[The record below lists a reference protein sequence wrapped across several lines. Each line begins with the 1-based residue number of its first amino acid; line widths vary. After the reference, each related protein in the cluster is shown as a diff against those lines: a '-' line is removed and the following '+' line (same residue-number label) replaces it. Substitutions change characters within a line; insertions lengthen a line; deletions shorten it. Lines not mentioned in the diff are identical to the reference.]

1 MVAVKAQAS
10 LHRLTRAIAGH
21 FSYNF
26 FGKSTNAKGQNPH
39 YSLDS
44 SFDQLLYTNNG
55 ILKEGF
61 K

>member
-1 MVAVKAQAS
+1 MVVVKAQAS

-44 SFDQLLYTNNG
+44 SSDHLPFTKNG
-55 ILKEGF
+55 ILKRRI
-61 K
+61 